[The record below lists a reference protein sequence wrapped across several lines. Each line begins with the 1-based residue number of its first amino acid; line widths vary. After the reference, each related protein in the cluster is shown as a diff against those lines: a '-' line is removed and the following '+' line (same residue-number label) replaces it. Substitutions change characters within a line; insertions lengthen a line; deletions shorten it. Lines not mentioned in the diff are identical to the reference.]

1 MSTANLCDPL
11 GLNMEEVT
19 AALPTQQERD
29 EFTLFIEEQLK
40 RGVGAGILRGL
51 FLLLKANRCY
61 LEKLPGQFNR
71 ELVQP
76 VRDLFLRLEKSLAA
90 QIDAQKQ
97 IAFQNERTTAR
108 SVEVMDRMD
117 SIVPKV
123 ESVVQRSVDKVDTKA
138 LTQQITATLLEST
151 VEPVRKTNLELLK
164 MANLL
169 VDLIDK
175 AKQVLETLLKV
186 TWKKMFLSS
195 LGISFFVWAVIFFF
209 AYHWMQQ
216 SFETSLQAARAEQ
229 NQKLLDLSAS
239 VAKALGTVEDNR
251 YVGERLSHLQVTTDV
266 KSLADGS
273 NHYAFT
279 ITNAYDAKV
288 LPDGTG
294 VICFEGPDLNQL
306 IKQEIEENQKLIHH

>member
-1 MSTANLCDPL
+1 MSTALTFDPL
-11 GLNMEEVT
+11 GFNMEEVI

-29 EFTLFIEEQLK
+29 EFTLFIEEHLK
-40 RGVGAGILRGL
+40 RGTGAGILRGM

-76 VRDLFLRLEKSLAA
+76 MRDFLLRLEKSLAA

-97 IAFQNERTTAR
+97 IAIQNERTTVR

-117 SIVPKV
+117 SIIPKV
-123 ESVVQRSVDKVDTKA
+123 ENVVQRSVDKVDTKA
-138 LTQQITATLLEST
+138 LTQQISATLLEST
-151 VEPVRKTNLELLK
+151 VEPVRKTNLELQK

-169 VDLIDK
+169 ADLIDK
-175 AKQVLETLLKV
+175 AEQILETLLKI

-195 LGISFFVWAVIFFF
+195 LGISFLIWAVIFFF
-209 AYHWMQQ
+209 AYHGMQQ
-216 SFETSLQAARAEQ
+216 SFDSSLQSVRAEQ
-229 NQKLLDLSAS
+229 NQKLDDLSAW
-239 VAKALGTVEDNR
+239 VGKTIGTGDDNR
-251 YVGERLSHLQVTTDV
+251 NVGERLSHLQVTTDV
-266 KSLADGS
+266 KPLSDGTD
-273 NHYAFT
+273 HYAFS

-294 VICFEGPDLNQL
+294 VIYFQGPDLSRL
-306 IKQEIEENQKLIHH
+306 IEQEIEENKKLIHH

>member
-1 MSTANLCDPL
+1 MSTANLYDPL

-97 IAFQNERTTAR
+97 IAFQNERTTVR
-108 SVEVMDRMD
+108 SIEVMDRMD
-117 SIVPKV
+117 NIVPKI
-123 ESVVQRSVDKVDTKA
+123 ENVVQRSVDKVDTKA
-138 LTQQITATLLEST
+138 LTQQISTTLLEST
-151 VEPVRKTNLELLK
+151 VEPVRKTNLELQK

-169 VDLIDK
+169 ADLIEK
-175 AKQVLETLLKV
+175 AKEVFDMLRKIAWRQILLG
-186 TWKKMFLSS
+186 S
-195 LGISFFVWAVIFFF
+195 LGVTFVFWAIVFCFV
-209 AYHWMQQ
+209 YLGMQH
-216 SFETSLQAARAEQ
+216 SFEASLQTARTEQ

-239 VAKALGTVEDNR
+239 LTKALDTGEDNR
-251 YVGERLSHLQVTTDV
+251 RVVEKLSHLQVTTDV
-266 KSLADGS
+266 KSVADGP

-279 ITNAYDAKV
+279 ITKAYDAKV

-294 VICFEGPDLNQL
+294 VIDFQGPDLNQL
-306 IKQEIEENQKLIHH
+306 IEQEIEENKKLMHH